1 MVASLTDQHL
11 SPTRRQLII
20 DVSRQGLVFAEQC
33 AVHVGEGTLD
43 DPQVQVYY
51 LVYVLGAIEYFG
63 DQLGAA
69 TALNDGEKLAA
80 MAEALAA
87 FDNATQQEI
96 RETVIAL
103 NAAASPAARALRA
116 LGRDNAEQAQGAARD
131 DALRCFAGLL
141 KDREQHLPLPLE
153 PALAALAQPG
163 TGA

>member
-33 AVHVGEGTLD
+33 AAHVGEATLD
-43 DPQVQVYY
+43 DPQVQAYY

-63 DQLGAA
+63 EQLGEA
-69 TALNDGEKLAA
+69 TPLNAGEKLAA

-87 FDNATQQEI
+87 FDNATPQEI

-103 NAAASPAARALRA
+103 NAASSPAALAIRKLGGRNAELSQGENREEALR
-116 LGRDNAEQAQGAARD
+116 G
-131 DALRCFAGLL
+131 FAGLL
-141 KDREQHLPLPLE
+141 ADRERHLPLPLE
-153 PALAALAQPG
+153 PALAALAQSPPN
-163 TGA
+163 A